1 MDINRHKFEYIVKEM
16 DKELP
21 VKELLQRNFKFSS
34 RLIIKLKTNNCVFRN
49 GVPVKMNEK
58 GHQKGDRLIVSMPE
72 ETSSFEPENIP
83 ISVVYEDDD
92 LLIINKQP
100 GFVVHPTKGHPCH
113 TIANGIMKYM
123 LDQNQQYKI
132 RFINRLDMDTSG
144 LMAIAKNS
152 HCQDDLARQ
161 MGENNVIKRYTTI
174 VKGII
179 AEEEG
184 TIDLPIDRLYEEQVI
199 RAVKPNGYPSIT
211 HYKVLERFQSGYTM
225 LKLLLETGRTHQI
238 RVHLSHIGYP
248 IVGDVLYG
256 SASVWLIERQALHAS
271 YLSFRHPI
279 IKKFMEFEAP
289 LPEDINLLIKKISSD
304 KKQKTDITNCT
315 Q

>member
-1 MDINRHKFEYIVKEM
+1 MDINRQKFEYIIKEM

-58 GHQKGDRLIVSMPE
+58 GHCTGDSLTVFMPE

-83 ISVVYEDDD
+83 VSVVYEDDD

-100 GFVVHPTKGHPCH
+100 GYVVHPTKGHPCH
-113 TIANGIMKYM
+113 TMANGIMKYM

-152 HCQDDLARQ
+152 YCQDDLARQ
-161 MGENNVIKRYTTI
+161 MNENNVIKKYFAI
-174 VKGII
+174 VKGMI
-179 AEEEG
+179 AEERG
-184 TIDLPIDRLYEEQVI
+184 TIDLPIDKLYEEQVK
-199 RAVKPNGYPSIT
+199 RAVKPSGYPSIT
-211 HYKVLERFQSGYTM
+211 HYRILERFQSGYTM
-225 LKLLLETGRTHQI
+225 LELLLETGRTHQI
-238 RVHLSHIGYP
+238 RVHLSHIGHP

-271 YLSFRHPI
+271 YFSFRHPVTN
-279 IKKFMEFEAP
+279 KFMEFEAP
-289 LPEDINLLIKKISSD
+289 LPEDIKLLIKKINSD
-304 KKQKTDITNCT
+304 KKCETDVY
-315 Q
+315 